1 MSAVPVP
8 VQGWVEARTRSAMAP
23 VRARVK
29 LARLLWRAGPGTA
42 LAVYAFIVVEGAL
55 PNLSLIA
62 IGRATGDIPA
72 AVKVGLGSAA
82 GHRLVG
88 ALALGGLFYAFSLL
102 RGPLEDLL
110 SAYSGTRMSTYMQSL
125 LVHAVSSPAGI
136 EHLEDPEVLDR
147 LASASGELLS
157 TRPSDAP
164 MTAAGVLGDRLS
176 GLFGCAVVGAFR
188 WWAGLLLFVGW
199 LGVRKAVFALWATR
213 AGTVRLAN
221 RTLRQSWHFLG
232 MTWRP
237 EWAKEMRIFGLA
249 DWALGQH
256 RRLWLEGM
264 EPSWESLRLV
274 EKRSWALG
282 AFVAAMFG
290 IVAGAL
296 AWAAYHHD
304 VGLRTVSITLMI
316 MPSTIQLAGVNLTA
330 LQLENMLAALPDLDW
345 LTVKLAPPRP
355 FGGGPVM
362 PREGTPR
369 HELCFRGVTYRY
381 PGSDRDVLDGVEL
394 SVPAGR
400 SLAIV
405 GVNGAGKTTLV
416 TLLARLRDPTSGQIT
431 VDGEPLSAFD
441 ARGWQR
447 NVAVVYQDFAH
458 YPLTFEEN
466 VAFFDLGAT
475 VDEGAFSYAVARAG
489 LHEVL
494 AELPVGRSTILS
506 RQYEGGADLSG
517 GQWQRVALARAL
529 YAVARGAGVLVLD
542 EPAAQLDAR
551 AEARF
556 YERFL
561 EITAGVTSIVISH
574 RFSTVR
580 RADRIAV
587 LDGGRISELGAHEE
601 LVAAGG
607 TYAELFHAQA
617 SRFSGSPAPGA
628 DHD

>member
-1 MSAVPVP
+1 MSVIPVP
-8 VQGWVEARTRSAMAP
+8 VQGWVRARARAAMAP
-23 VRARVK
+23 VHARVK
-29 LARLLWRAGPGTA
+29 RARLLWRAGPGTA
-42 LAVYAFIVVEGAL
+42 LAVYTFIVVEGAL

-72 AVKVGLGSAA
+72 AVKLGLGSAA

-88 ALALGGLFYAFSLL
+88 ALALGGLFYGLSLL

-110 SAYSGTRMSTYMQSL
+110 SAYAGTRTSTYMQSL
-125 LVHAVSSPAGI
+125 LIDAVCSPAGI

-176 GLFGCAVVGAFR
+176 GLLGCVVVGTFR
-188 WWAGLLLFVGW
+188 WWAGVLLFVGW
-199 LGVRKAVFALWATR
+199 LGVRRAVFRLWATR
-213 AGTVRLAN
+213 VGTVRLAN
-221 RTLRQSWHFLG
+221 RKLRQSWHFLG

-237 EWAKEMRIFGLA
+237 EWAKEMRVFGLA
-249 DWALGQH
+249 DWALAQH
-256 RRLWLEGM
+256 RQLWLEGM

-282 AFVAAMFG
+282 AFVAAMFA

-296 AWAAYHHD
+296 AWAAYHNE

-316 MPSTIQLAGVNLTA
+316 MPSTIQLAGVNITA
-330 LQLENMLAALPDLDW
+330 LQLENMLAALPDLEW
-345 LTVKLAPPRP
+345 LTAKLAPPRLL
-355 FGGGPVM
+355 GSGPAL
-362 PREGTPR
+362 PGEGRPG
-369 HELCFRGVTYRY
+369 HELCFRGVSYRY
-381 PGSDRDVLDGVEL
+381 PGTDRDVLDGVEL

-405 GVNGAGKTTLV
+405 GLNGAGKTTLV

-431 VDGEPLSAFD
+431 VDGEPLTAFD
-441 ARGWQR
+441 APGWQR

-466 VAFFDLGAT
+466 VAFFDLGRT
-475 VDEGAFSYAVARAG
+475 LDEDAFSYAVERAG
-489 LHEVL
+489 LQEVL
-494 AELPVGRSTILS
+494 GGLPAGRSTVLS
-506 RQYEGGADLSG
+506 RQYDGGADLSG
-517 GQWQRVALARAL
+517 GQWQRVALGRAL
-529 YAVARGAGVLVLD
+529 YAVARGVGVLVLD
-542 EPAAQLDAR
+542 EPTAQLDAR

-587 LDGGRISELGAHEE
+587 LDGGRISELGTHEQ
-601 LVAAGG
+601 LVAAGA
-607 TYAELFHAQA
+607 TYAELFRAQA
-617 SRFSGSPAPGA
+617 SRFTGSPAPEGE
-628 DHD
+628 DG

>member
-1 MSAVPVP
+1 
-8 VQGWVEARTRSAMAP
+8 MAP
-23 VRARVK
+23 VVAR
-29 LARLLWRAGPGTA
+29 LRLGRLLWRAGRGTA
-42 LAVYAFIVVEGAL
+42 LAVYTFIVVEGIL

-72 AVKVGLGSAA
+72 AVELGLGSPA

-88 ALALGGLFYAFSLL
+88 ALALGGVLYGLSLL
-102 RGPLEDLL
+102 RGPLDDLL
-110 SAYSGTRMSTYMQSL
+110 SAYSGARTSTYMQSL
-125 LVHAVSSPAGI
+125 LVQAVSSPPGI

-176 GLFGCAVVGAFR
+176 GLLGCVVVGAFR

-199 LGVRKAVFALWATR
+199 LAVRRAVFALWAKR

-237 EWAKEMRIFGLA
+237 EWAKEMRVFGLA
-249 DWALGQH
+249 DWALARH
-256 RRLWLEGM
+256 RQLWLEGM
-264 EPSWESLRLV
+264 EPSWQSLRLV
-274 EKRSWALG
+274 ERRSWALG
-282 AFVAAMFG
+282 AFVAAMFAT
-290 IVAGAL
+290 VTGAL
-296 AWAAYHHD
+296 AWAAYHHQ
-304 VGLRTVSITLMI
+304 VGLPTVSITLMI
-316 MPSTIQLAGVNLTA
+316 MPSTIQLAGINLTA

-345 LTVKLAPPRP
+345 LTAKLVPPRP
-355 FGGGPVM
+355 LGSGPARSGEGR
-362 PREGTPR
+362 PRQ
-369 HELCFRGVTYRY
+369 ELCFRGVSYRY
-381 PGSDRDVLDGVEL
+381 PGADRDVLDGL
-394 SVPAGR
+394 DLCVPVGR

-431 VDGEPLSAFD
+431 VDGEPLTAFD
-441 ARGWQR
+441 ARAWQR

-458 YPLTFEEN
+458 YPLTFAEN
-466 VAFFDLGAT
+466 VAFFDLGGA
-475 VDEGAFSYAVARAG
+475 VDEEAFSYAVARAG
-489 LHEVL
+489 LQEVL
-494 AELPVGRSTILS
+494 NGLPAGRSTVLS
-506 RQYEGGADLSG
+506 RRYQGGADLSG
-517 GQWQRVALARAL
+517 GQWQRVALGRAL

-542 EPAAQLDAR
+542 EPTAQLDAR

-587 LDGGRISELGAHEE
+587 LDGGRVTELGPHEQ
-601 LVAAGG
+601 LVGAQG
-607 TYAELFHAQA
+607 TYAELFRAQA
-617 SRFSGSPAPGA
+617 SRFAGPGA
-628 DHD
+628 SEPGNGHEADLA

>member
-1 MSAVPVP
+1 MTVVPAP
-8 VQGWVEARTRSAMAP
+8 LTGWVESRARSVMAP
-23 VRARVK
+23 VKARVN
-29 LARLLWRAGPGTA
+29 LARLLWRAGPGTT
-42 LAVYAFIVVEGAL
+42 LAVYAFIIVEGAL

-72 AVKVGLGSAA
+72 AVKLGLGSDA

-88 ALALGGLFYAFSLL
+88 ALAIGGFFYALSLL

-110 SAYSGTRMSTYMQSL
+110 SAYSGTRTSTYMQSL

-136 EHLEDPEVLDR
+136 EHLDDPEVLDR

-176 GLFGCAVVGAFR
+176 GLLGCVVVGTFR

-199 LGVRKAVFALWATR
+199 LGVRRAVFRLWTTR

-249 DWALGQH
+249 DWALAQH

-264 EPSWESLRLV
+264 EPSWESVRLV
-274 EKRSWALG
+274 EKRSWILG
-282 AFVAAMFG
+282 AFVTAMFG

-296 AWAAYHHD
+296 AWAAYHNE
-304 VGLRTVSITLMI
+304 VGLRTISITLMI

-345 LTVKLAPPRP
+345 LTAKLVPPRLP
-355 FGGGPVM
+355 GGGPGL
-362 PREGTPR
+362 PGAGTPR
-369 HELCFRGVTYRY
+369 QELCFRGVAYRY
-381 PGSDRDVLDGVEL
+381 PGTDRDVLEGLEL

-431 VDGEPLSAFD
+431 VDGEPLTSFD

-447 NVAVVYQDFAH
+447 NVAAVYQDFAH
-458 YPLTFEEN
+458 YPLSFEEN
-466 VAFFDLGAT
+466 VAFFDLGGS
-475 VDEGAFSYAVARAG
+475 VDEDAFNYAVAQAG
-489 LHEVL
+489 LQEVL
-494 AELPVGRSTILS
+494 GALPAGRSTVLS
-506 RQYEGGADLSG
+506 RQYHGGADLSG
-517 GQWQRVALARAL
+517 GQWQRVALGRAL
-529 YAVARGAGVLVLD
+529 YAVARGARLLVLD
-542 EPAAQLDAR
+542 EPTAQLDAR

-587 LDGGRISELGAHEE
+587 LDGGRISELGTHEQ

-607 TYAELFHAQA
+607 TYAELFQAQA
-617 SRFSGSPAPGA
+617 SRFTGSPAAGS
-628 DHD
+628 DDG